1 VKNEIKIFATIRITV
16 MLNRSLYLFFIPQIY
31 IIPPFNL
38 KFYPLVLKALGI
50 NNTVLNEKTL
60 SI

>member
-1 VKNEIKIFATIRITV
+1 IRITV
-16 MLNRSLYLFFIPQIY
+16 MFNRSLYLFFIPQIY

-38 KFYPLVLKALGI
+38 KFYPLVLRALGI